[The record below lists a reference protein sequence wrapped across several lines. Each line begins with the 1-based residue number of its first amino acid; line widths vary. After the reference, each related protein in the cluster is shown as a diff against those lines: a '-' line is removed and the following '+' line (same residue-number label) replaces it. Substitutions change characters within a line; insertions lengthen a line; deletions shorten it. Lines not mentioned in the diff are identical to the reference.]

1 MDLKN
6 VLKDIRLE
14 CRNSM
19 GKGFDQKYV
28 VIESDDWGSIR
39 QPSRALYDAQMNR
52 GGRPDRDPFFRYDS
66 LERNKDLELLLEVLT
81 RHKDAHG
88 YPAVITPNYAV
99 ANPDFE
105 KIRKGSFAQYHYET
119 IEETLQNDP
128 GCNGVQ
134 VLWRQGMNGGV
145 WAPQLHCR
153 EHVQIEKWMESLRR
167 GDVETVWAFSNR
179 MVSTAGSIAS
189 GNRYAYMDAFNYA
202 SVTDQSRD
210 QVERIAS
217 DAVRMFTQLFGRAP
231 ETFVAP
237 CYVWN
242 DALEEALH
250 LNGIYS
256 MQGGWY
262 QWVPEGNGSLQKK
275 VHYNGEIRGGQLYTV
290 RNCLFEHSLFGEG
303 DAVESCLKQMESA
316 FRWHRPAI
324 ISSHRLNYMGR
335 IEEANRGRGLRL
347 LGELLKRICR
357 TWPDAVFISSSD
369 LTDLYR
375 GKWLRHAA

>member
-19 GKGFDQKYV
+19 GRGFDQKVV

-39 QPSRALYDAQMNR
+39 QPSRALYDTQMNR
-52 GGRPDRDPFFRYDS
+52 GSRPDRDPFFHYDS
-66 LERNKDLELLLEVLT
+66 LERNEDLELLLEVLT

-88 YPAVITPNYAV
+88 RPAVITSNYAV

-105 KIRKGSFAQYHYET
+105 KIGKCGFAQYHFESV
-119 IEETLQNDP
+119 EETLRSDP
-128 GCNGVQ
+128 CCSQ
-134 VLWRQGMNGGV
+134 VKAIWKQGMDAGV
-145 WAPQLHCR
+145 WAPQLHGR
-153 EHVQIEKWMESLRR
+153 EHVQIEKWMKSLRR
-167 GDVETVWAFSNR
+167 GEAETLWAFSNR

-189 GNRYAYMDAFNYA
+189 DNRYAYMDAFNYA
-202 SVTDQSRD
+202 SAADNSREKI
-210 QVERIAS
+210 ERIVR
-217 DAVRMFTQLFGRAP
+217 DAVQLFTHLFGLAP
-231 ETFVAP
+231 QTFVAP

-242 DALEEALH
+242 DALEEALR
-250 LNGIYS
+250 LNSIDS

-262 QWVPEGNGSLQKK
+262 QWVPEGEDSLRKR
-275 VHYNGEIRGGQLYTV
+275 VHYNGEFKGGQLHTV
-290 RNCLFEHSLFGEG
+290 RNCLFEHSMFGSG

-347 LGELLKRICR
+347 LGDLLRRICR
-357 TWPDAVFISSSD
+357 TWPDAAFISSGD

-375 GKWLRHAA
+375 GKRLRRAA